1 MIEHHKKNI
10 QKNQYIMSHV
20 GPDKLLTINTISYIL
35 EHMAVKLGQLLV
47 ASSIISEEQLKQALG
62 IQKKEGG
69 RLGTNLVRLG
79 FVTEDKLVAFL
90 SKQFGVPAI
99 NLGEYKIDGAVLKL
113 IPSDMAKK
121 YLIMPVAR
129 VGATLTVAMA
139 DPSNVF
145 AIDDVKFMTG
155 YNVEVVV
162 SSESSIIGSITAHY
176 LGKGNGALATSPAA
190 PAASMQIQA
199 KDYTMSDDD
208 LSGGFDPASFEES
221 PSVNVDDFDKIVGSA
236 LDNVDVMEEKEEGE
250 VIKEV
255 EAPIVKLVNGIFVN
269 AIKSGASDIHVEPYE
284 HSLRV
289 RYRVDG
295 VMYTVMN
302 LPTKIK
308 AALTSRIKIM
318 SKLDIAERRLPQ
330 DGRIKLKLGKK
341 RDIDFRVSVLPCLFG
356 EKTVLR
362 LLDKGTLQVDLTKL
376 GFEQAALDDFMD
388 ALNKPYGMILNTGPT
403 GSGKTTTLYSA
414 LNYLNK
420 PDTNIM
426 TAEDPV
432 EFNFMGI
439 NQVQVK
445 EEIGLTF
452 AAALRSFLRQDP
464 DIIMVGEIRDFE
476 TAEIGV
482 KAALTGH
489 LVLSTLHTNDAPGTI
504 SRLLNMGIEPFLVS
518 SAVILI
524 LAQRLARKICQQC
537 KEEEKIPPAALI
549 SAGFSEEEAKNVKC
563 YKGKGCPTCNGT
575 GYKGRVALYEVMP
588 IKDELKELILEGAS
602 TAEIKKGAIRLGM
615 KTLRMSGITKVAEGV
630 TTMEEIM
637 RVTFGD

>member
-1 MIEHHKKNI
+1 
-10 QKNQYIMSHV
+10 
-20 GPDKLLTINTISYIL
+20 
-35 EHMAVKLGQLLV
+35 MAAKLGQILIT
-47 ASSIISEEQLKQALG
+47 SNIISEEQLKQALNL
-62 IQKKEGG
+62 QKKEGG
-69 RLGTNLVRLG
+69 RLGTNLAKLG
-79 FVTEDKLVAFL
+79 YITEEKLVSFL

-99 NLGEYKIDGAVLKL
+99 NLTDYSIDPSVAKL
-113 IPSDMAKK
+113 VPLEMARK
-121 YLIMPVAR
+121 YFIMPITR
-129 VGATLTVAMA
+129 VGATLTIAMA

-162 SSESSIIGSITAHY
+162 AAESAIMHAISNNYSRGGDGTGASKKGSSQ
-176 LGKGNGALATSPAA
+176 
-190 PAASMQIQA
+190 QIQL
-199 KDYTMSDDD
+199 KDYT
-208 LSGGFDPASFEES
+208 LSEEDMETRDS
-221 PSVNVDDFDKIVGSA
+221 THTMDEGPSVDVGDFDQIVGSA
-236 LDNVDVMEEKEEGE
+236 LDTVDVVEEKDDAE
-250 VIKEV
+250 VVKEV

-269 AIKSGASDIHVEPYE
+269 AIKAGASDIHLEPYE
-284 HSLRV
+284 SSLRV

-295 VMYTVMN
+295 VMYTVMT

-308 AALTSRIKIM
+308 AALTSRVKIM
-318 SKLDIAERRLPQ
+318 SRLDIAERRLPQ

-341 RDIDFRVSVLPCLFG
+341 REIDFRVSTLPTLFG

-362 LLDKGTLQVDLTKL
+362 ILDKSNLQVDLTRL
-376 GFEQAALDDFMD
+376 GFERKQLDDFMV
-388 ALNKPYGMILNTGPT
+388 AIEKPYGMVLVTGPT

-414 LNYLNK
+414 LNHLNK
-420 PDTNIM
+420 PGINIM

-432 EFNFMGI
+432 EYNFMGI

-452 AAALRSFLRQDP
+452 ASSLRSFLRQDP

-489 LVLSTLHTNDAPGTI
+489 LVLSTLHTNDAPSTI

-518 SAVILI
+518 SSVILI

-537 KEEEKIPPAALI
+537 KEEEKFPPQALTKVGY
-549 SAGFSEEEAKNVKC
+549 SDEEVKTIKC
-563 YKGKGCPTCNGT
+563 YKGKGCSTCNNS
-575 GYKGRVALYEVMP
+575 GYKGRIALYEVMP
-588 IKDELKELILEGAS
+588 ISDELRELVLEGAS
-602 TAEIKKGAIRLGM
+602 ANEIKKTAARLGM
-615 KTLRMSGITKVAEGV
+615 NTLRRSGLNKVKEG
-630 TTMEEIM
+630 TTSIEEVL

>member
-1 MIEHHKKNI
+1 
-10 QKNQYIMSHV
+10 
-20 GPDKLLTINTISYIL
+20 
-35 EHMAVKLGQLLV
+35 MAVKLGQLLT
-47 ASSIISEEQLKQALG
+47 ASSIISEEQLKQALNV
-62 IQKKEGG
+62 QKKEGG
-69 RLGTNLVRLG
+69 RLGSNLIKLG
-79 FVTEDKLVAFL
+79 FITEDKLVSFL

-99 NLGEYKIDGAVLKL
+99 NLGEYNIDQSVLKL
-113 IPSDMAKK
+113 IPADMSKK
-121 YLIMPVAR
+121 YLIMPIAR

-145 AIDDVKFMTG
+145 AIDDIKFMTG

-162 SSESSIIGSITAHY
+162 ASETGIAGAISRHYFGRGDSALSPTEKEEASS
-176 LGKGNGALATSPAA
+176 AA
-190 PAASMQIQA
+190 IQA
-199 KDYTMSDDD
+199 KDYTLGDDD
-208 LSGGFDPASFEES
+208 LAGDSQFGGASTDEG
-221 PSVNVDDFDKIVGSA
+221 PSVNVEEFDKIVGSA
-236 LDNVDVMEEKEEGE
+236 LDNVDVLEEKEDSE
-250 VIKEV
+250 VVRDV

-302 LPTKIK
+302 LPTKIR

-341 RDIDFRVSVLPCLFG
+341 RDIDFRVSVLPTLFG

-362 LLDKGTLQVDLTKL
+362 ILDKANLQVDLTKL
-376 GFEQAALDDFMD
+376 GFEQGALDDFMESIT
-388 ALNKPYGMILNTGPT
+388 KPYGMLLVTGPT

-439 NQVQVK
+439 NQVQVR

-452 AAALRSFLRQDP
+452 AASLRSFLRQDP

-518 SAVILI
+518 SSVILI
-524 LAQRLARKICQQC
+524 VAQRLSRRICEKC
-537 KEEEKIPPAALI
+537 KEEEKVPVPALLKI
-549 SAGFSEEEAKNVKC
+549 GFSEEEAQTVKC
-563 YKGKGCPTCNGT
+563 LRGKGCPSCNGT
-575 GYKGRVALYEVMP
+575 GYRGRVALYEVMP
-588 IKDELKELILEGAS
+588 IREELKELILEGAS
-602 TAEIKKGAIRLGM
+602 TAEIKKAAIRLGM
-615 KTLRMSGITKVAEGV
+615 KTLRMSGLTKVAEGM
-630 TTMEEIM
+630 TTMEEVM
-637 RVTFGD
+637 RVTFND